1 MFLKSSIK
9 YKQQGSA
16 LIIGIFVLIVMF
28 MLAASLIRI
37 VADGDEAISMEVWG
51 ARALNSA
58 NSGADAALA
67 QLLPLTGGAPSC
79 TNVGATWTPP
89 VNEVGFH
96 GCRVNITCSSATV
109 GTLTQYR
116 INSKAICET
125 GGCGIDSSTNC
136 LRVQRQVE
144 VEARGN

>member
-1 MFLKSSIK
+1 MFLKSSMK
-9 YKQQGSA
+9 SSQNGSA
-16 LIIGIFVLIVMF
+16 LVIGIFVLIVMF
-28 MLAASLIRI
+28 MLAGSLIRI

-67 QLLPLTGGAPSC
+67 QLFPLNGGAATC
-79 TNVGATWTPP
+79 ANVNPIWTPP
-89 VNEVGFH
+89 FNEVGFH

-109 GTLTQYR
+109 STLTQYR
-116 INSKAICET
+116 INSKAVCET
-125 GGCGIDSSTNC
+125 GGCGSDSTSNC